1 MIFPAAPMIDILV
14 YLFENYAD
22 FADQPQPEALA
33 RKLNALGF
41 PENDISRALL
51 WLTELQHAPREVT
64 PPAATSLRLYTAQEH
79 AKLGEDAL
87 AFLAFLETAGVVD
100 AGLRELIVERTRR
113 LPDDPVDFEDFK
125 IVVLMV
131 LWCRETRLDPLIIDE
146 LISAEPP
153 QYLH

>member
-1 MIFPAAPMIDILV
+1 MIDILV

-41 PENDISRALL
+41 ADNDISRALL
-51 WLTELQHAPREVT
+51 WLTELQHAPREIA
-64 PPAATSLRLYTAQEH
+64 PLAASSLRHYTPQEQ
-79 AKLGEDAL
+79 AKLGNEAL
-87 AFLAFLETAGVVD
+87 AFLAFLENAGVVD
-100 AGLRELIVERTRR
+100 AGLRELIIERTRR

-131 LWCRETRLDPLIIDE
+131 LWCRETPLDPLIIDE

>member
-1 MIFPAAPMIDILV
+1 M
-14 YLFENYAD
+14 
-22 FADQPQPEALA
+22 
-33 RKLNALGF
+33 
-41 PENDISRALL
+41 
-51 WLTELQHAPREVT
+51 QHAPREVT
-64 PPAATSLRLYTAQEH
+64 PPAATSLRLYTTQEH

-100 AGLRELIVERTRR
+100 AGLRELIVERARR

>member
-41 PENDISRALL
+41 ADNDISRALL
-51 WLTELQHAPREVT
+51 WLTELQHAPREIA
-64 PPAATSLRLYTAQEH
+64 PLAASSLRHYTPQEQ
-79 AKLGEDAL
+79 AKLGNEAL
-87 AFLAFLETAGVVD
+87 AFLAFLENADVVD
-100 AGLRELIVERTRR
+100 AGLRELIIERTRR

-131 LWCRETRLDPLIIDE
+131 LWCRETPLDPLIIDE

>member
-41 PENDISRALL
+41 ADNDISRALL
-51 WLTELQHAPREVT
+51 WLTELQHAPREIA
-64 PPAATSLRLYTAQEH
+64 PLAASSLRHYTPQEQ
-79 AKLGEDAL
+79 AKLGNEAL
-87 AFLAFLETAGVVD
+87 AFLAFLENAGVVD
-100 AGLRELIVERTRR
+100 AGLRELIIERTRH

-131 LWCRETRLDPLIIDE
+131 LWCRETPLDPLIIDE

>member
-41 PENDISRALL
+41 ADNDISRALL
-51 WLTELQHAPREVT
+51 WLTELQHAPREIA
-64 PPAATSLRLYTAQEH
+64 PLAASSLRHYTPQEQ
-79 AKLGEDAL
+79 AKLGKEAL
-87 AFLAFLETAGVVD
+87 AFLAFLENASVVD
-100 AGLRELIVERTRR
+100 AGLRELIIERTRR

-131 LWCRETRLDPLIIDE
+131 LWCRETPLDPLIIDE

>member
-41 PENDISRALL
+41 ADNDISRALL
-51 WLTELQHAPREVT
+51 WLTELQHAPREIA
-64 PPAATSLRLYTAQEH
+64 PLAASSLRHYTPQEQ
-79 AKLGEDAL
+79 AKLGKEAL
-87 AFLAFLETAGVVD
+87 AFLAFLENAGVVD
-100 AGLRELIVERTRR
+100 AGLRELIIERTRR

-125 IVVLMV
+125 IVVLMCCGV
-131 LWCRETRLDPLIIDE
+131 AKRPSIR
-146 LISAEPP
+146 
-153 QYLH
+153 